1 MQSLESS
8 QEETLEA
15 SGVKV
20 IVRLGGREGL
30 DGASW
35 SV

>member
-1 MQSLESS
+1 MQSL
-8 QEETLEA
+8 ETLEA

-30 DGASW
+30 DGADW
-35 SV
+35 WERI